1 MHHHR
6 FGPKGRK
13 NIDTAVQVLAGVA
26 AATPLLLAGSGVSTA
41 VGAGA
46 VIVSV
51 ATAVTQL
58 MQVPG
63 VERLFDRMLGGSG
76 DVQPP
81 SVPPD
86 VKK

>member
-1 MHHHR
+1 MNLS
-6 FGPKGRK
+6 PKWRK
-13 NIDTAVQVLAGVA
+13 NADTIVQCVVGVA

-46 VIVSV
+46 VILSV

-76 DVQPP
+76 NVQPP
-81 SVPPD
+81 SEPPD
-86 VKK
+86 LQK